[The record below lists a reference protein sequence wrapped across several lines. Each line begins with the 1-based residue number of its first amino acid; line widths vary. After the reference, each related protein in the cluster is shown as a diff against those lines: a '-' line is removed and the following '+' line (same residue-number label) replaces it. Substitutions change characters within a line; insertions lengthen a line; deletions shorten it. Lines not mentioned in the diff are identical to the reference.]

1 MKNTLRI
8 LTLALFT
15 PLFFSCNN
23 EAENTDQVLTDT
35 LSTIDTIPEVL
46 PGHSAKFK
54 ALMLTD
60 SALFRGKKLGM
71 AQASV
76 TEPSLEKIEGD
87 ASSIT
92 YNVTLEATEYGDI
105 MYAFNKSALSSI
117 EVFIY
122 PKNDSSLQA
131 LKAEMIEFYSKKLGA
146 AAVKKGD
153 KTTILNPKDNVG
165 VEWSEEGNKKIKDL
179 RMYIFTLSAL

>member
-1 MKNTLRI
+1 MKNALRI
-8 LTLALFT
+8 LALVVLT
-15 PLFFSCNN
+15 PLFFSCGN
-23 EAENTDQVLTDT
+23 EVENTNQVLTDT
-35 LSTIDTIPEVL
+35 LTITDTIPEVL
-46 PGHSAKFK
+46 PGYSSKFK

-71 AQASV
+71 PQAAT
-76 TEPSLEKIEGD
+76 TEPSLEKIEED
-87 ASSIT
+87 PSSIT

-131 LKAEMIEFYSKKLGA
+131 LKAEMIKFYSEKLGA
-146 AAVKKGD
+146 EAVTKGD
-153 KTTILNPKDNVG
+153 KTTLLNPKENVG
-165 VEWSEEGNKKIKDL
+165 IEWSEEGNRKIKDL